1 MLRSKIVHA
10 IILSPFLL
18 GALFIS
24 PAGAQVAPPPGPV
37 MNFDQAVNRA
47 ISNEHK
53 LIEKLKD
60 KQPVVETYL
69 QELKSDPDFGTVPEH
84 DFYFLGKLSLT
95 NGLQDASLVPI
106 SAIKSTLRAVIA
118 PVVVWNDFFARG
130 FASRIFIDQQFD
142 RAHYKFQ
149 YVKREFLGDVRCIV
163 IDVVPQKGAGHGRFD
178 GRIWV
183 EDRDYNVV
191 RFNGTYGAVRSGY
204 LHFDSWRVNTVPHLW
219 LPAYIYTEEASYQS
233 GPFKSSM
240 VKGQTRLWN
249 YVSQKNQTDETF
261 TNVSVDMQQPVKDQ
275 SAAAAEPSPIEAQR
289 MWQRQAEDNIIDR
302 LQRAGLVSP
311 AGEVDKVL
319 ETVVNNLEVTNNLN
333 IEPPVRVRIMPTT
346 PLESV
351 AVGHTIVISRGLIDV
366 LPDEACLAATL
377 SHELAHIVLGHT
389 VNTAYAF
396 EDRLMFDDK
405 AALSDVAIARTDQEE
420 EAADKKAIELLKNSP
435 YKDKLPRV
443 GVFLRMLSARSEQL
457 PHLIRPLLGNRV
469 ADTHQD
475 LRLAALMEVA
485 PELQMRDTGQI
496 AALPLGSRVKMDPWS
511 DQLYLMK
518 THNVALASAKEKLPF
533 EITPFMLHLTRE
545 DETAAVPPSNAE
557 ITANVA
563 GTKH

>member
-1 MLRSKIVHA
+1 MLRSTIA
-10 IILSPFLL
+10 NALILTPFLL
-18 GALFIS
+18 GTIFAQSAAPEITPS
-24 PAGAQVAPPPGPV
+24 PVSATS
-37 MNFDQAVNRA
+37 FDDVVNRA
-47 ISNEHK
+47 ITTEHK
-53 LIEKLKD
+53 LMDKLKD
-60 KQPVVETYL
+60 RQPVIETYL
-69 QELKSDPDFGTVPEH
+69 QELKSDPDFGTVPER
-84 DFYFLGKLSLT
+84 DYYFLGKLSLT
-95 NGLQDASLVPI
+95 NGFQDASLVPI
-106 SAIKSTLRAVIA
+106 NALKSTLRSVIA

-130 FASRIFIDQQFD
+130 FASRIFIDPQFD
-142 RAHYKFQ
+142 KSHYKFQ

-163 IDVVPQKGAGHGRFD
+163 VDVMPQKGAGHGRFD
-178 GRIWV
+178 GRIWI
-183 EDRDYNVV
+183 EDRDYNIV
-191 RFNGTYGAVRSGY
+191 RFSGTYGPVRSGY

-219 LPAYIYTEEASYQS
+219 LPAYIYTEEGSYASA
-233 GPFKSSM
+233 PFKTSM
-240 VKGQTRLWN
+240 IKGQTRLWN
-249 YVSQKNQTDETF
+249 YVAQKDQSEETF
-261 TNVSVDMQQPVKDQ
+261 TNMTVDMAQGVKDQ
-275 SAAAAEPSPIEAQR
+275 SAAAAEPSPVEAQR

-319 ETVVNNLEVTNNLN
+319 ETVVNNLEVTNNIN
-333 IEPPVRVRIMPTT
+333 VEPPVRVRIMPTT

-366 LPDEACLAATL
+366 LPDEACLAAAL

-396 EDRLMFDDK
+396 EDRLSFDDK
-405 AALSDVAIARTDQEE
+405 AALSDVAIARTDTEEQE
-420 EAADKKAIELLKNSP
+420 ADTKAIELLKNSP
-435 YKDKLPRV
+435 YNDKLPKV

-485 PELQMRDTGQI
+485 PELQMRNTDQI

-518 THNVALASAKEKLPF
+518 SHSVPLLSAKEKLPF
-533 EITPFMLHLTRE
+533 AITPFMLHLTRE
-545 DETAAVPPSNAE
+545 DETAGVPPSNAE
-557 ITANVA
+557 ISASV